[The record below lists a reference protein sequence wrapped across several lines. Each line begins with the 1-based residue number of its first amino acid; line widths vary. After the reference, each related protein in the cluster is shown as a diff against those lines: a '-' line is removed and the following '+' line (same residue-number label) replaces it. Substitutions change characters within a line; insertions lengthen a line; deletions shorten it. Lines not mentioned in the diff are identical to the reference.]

1 MVNMNPDDSVEQIA
15 YELRAQA
22 VRLWG
27 EARTVELESSI
38 KQTAK
43 QLWDVGKET
52 PHRDLEPGF
61 YQ

>member
-15 YELRAQA
+15 NELRAQA

-38 KQTAK
+38 KQTAG
-43 QLWDVGKET
+43 QLWDLGRET
-52 PHRDLEPGF
+52 LGRDLEPGF

>member
-15 YELRAQA
+15 NELRAQA

-27 EARTVELESSI
+27 EARAVELESSI
-38 KQTAK
+38 KQTAG
-43 QLWDVGKET
+43 QLWDLGSET
-52 PHRDLEPGF
+52 LDRDLEPGF

>member
-15 YELRAQA
+15 NELRAQA
-22 VRLWG
+22 IRLWG
-27 EARTVELESSI
+27 KARAVELESSI
-38 KQTAK
+38 KQTAR
-43 QLWDVGKET
+43 QLWDLGKET

>member
-15 YELRAQA
+15 NELRAQA
-22 VRLWG
+22 IRLWG
-27 EARTVELESSI
+27 EHRAVELESSI

-43 QLWDVGKET
+43 QLWDLGKET

>member
-15 YELRAQA
+15 NELRAQA

-27 EARTVELESSI
+27 EARAAELESSI
-38 KQTAK
+38 KQTAR
-43 QLWDVGKET
+43 QLWDLGRET

>member
-15 YELRAQA
+15 NALRAQA

-27 EARTVELESSI
+27 EARAVELESSI
-38 KQTAK
+38 KQTAG
-43 QLWDVGKET
+43 QLWDLGREALA
-52 PHRDLEPGF
+52 RDLEPGF

>member
-1 MVNMNPDDSVEQIA
+1 MVNMNLDDSVEQIA
-15 YELRAQA
+15 NELRTQA

-27 EARTVELESSI
+27 EARAIELESSI

-43 QLWDVGKET
+43 QLWDLGRET

>member
-1 MVNMNPDDSVEQIA
+1 MVNMKPNDSVEQIA
-15 YELRAQA
+15 HGLRAQA

-27 EARTVELESSI
+27 EQRADQLEASI
-38 KQTAK
+38 KQTAQ
-43 QLWDVGKET
+43 QLWDLGQET